1 MVGVGS
7 DGTSANR
14 HLFALEKAAVGDHLA
29 FSWCLSHKL
38 EVALRDAFKDIS
50 LESSAQNRLQEEF
63 YLFKKATLKW
73 CLLKQYAEIVGQTA
87 YRYKRPDGTRWVS
100 HQLKATDVHL
110 SNLPVMLAFS
120 NEQVDT
126 PYNATM
132 KKEKARIEGIS
143 KDASDLKLLVY
154 QALRNDIMAYSVSCS
169 LTLEKS
175 ALLMPEAITTI

>member
-1 MVGVGS
+1 
-7 DGTSANR
+7 
-14 HLFALEKAAVGDHLA
+14 
-29 FSWCLSHKL
+29 
-38 EVALRDAFKDIS
+38 
-50 LESSAQNRLQEEF
+50 
-63 YLFKKATLKW
+63 
-73 CLLKQYAEIVGQTA
+73 
-87 YRYKRPDGTRWVS
+87 
-100 HQLKATDVHL
+100 
-110 SNLPVMLAFS
+110 MLAFS